1 LAKTQQKSSVIANF
15 CALNRYQVSQ
25 TLIFQ
30 PFHGTRK
37 HRHLCC
43 KIATKPLKRSIS
55 DIALTIAGSDS
66 GGGAGIQ
73 ADLRTFA
80 AFRVHGV
87 CAITAVTAQNTRQVT
102 AIHAVPRATLRAQL
116 DAVLTD
122 FRVGAIK
129 IGMLATPGLAREVAA
144 VLARHPRIPVI
155 LDPVL
160 IATTGAHLAKVD
172 LAAAL
177 LKHLLA
183 RADLLTPNIPEAERL
198 LACTIKTTADMR
210 SAAAALLAR
219 GAHAVLLKGGHRA
232 GNEISDLLLT
242 QHGEHWFH
250 QRRIRG
256 ESHGTGCSLSSAI
269 AAGIA
274 HGNSLEIAVEEAIG
288 FVHEALR
295 AGYRPGKGA
304 LRVLDHLAA
313 R

>member
-1 LAKTQQKSSVIANF
+1 VREVALTPASSLFSTISLQAQALSFVLQNCDKS
-15 CALNRYQVSQ
+15 
-25 TLIFQ
+25 
-30 PFHGTRK
+30 
-37 HRHLCC
+37 
-43 KIATKPLKRSIS
+43 LKRSFP

-80 AFRVHGV
+80 AFGVHGV
-87 CAITAVTAQNTRQVT
+87 CAITAVTAQNTRQVA
-102 AIHAVPRATLRAQL
+102 AIHVVPRAMLRAQL

-129 IGMLATPGLAREVAA
+129 IGMLATPCLAREVAA
-144 VLARHPRIPVI
+144 VLARHRRIPVI

-160 IATTGAHLAKVD
+160 VATTGAHLAQTD

-198 LACTIKTTADMR
+198 LDCTIETTADMR
-210 SAAAALLAR
+210 TAAVALLAR
-219 GAHAVLLKGGHRA
+219 GARAVLLKGGHRA
-232 GNEISDLLLT
+232 GNEILDLLLT
-242 QHGEHWFH
+242 RRGEHWFH

-256 ESHGTGCSLSSAI
+256 QSHGTGCSLSAAI

-274 HGNSLEIAVEEAIG
+274 HGNSLEVAVEGAIG
-288 FVHEALR
+288 FVHAALR